1 MSQSKHLSQGGKAFN
16 DLEHELQHLL
26 LEHCS
31 FITLFLPAC
40 FLHSNFKA
48 GTMGNLAF
56 VSPMHM
62 RLLDKYL
69 WKEEKKKGGKF
80 PINIHDSTAFK
91 SKHPCLDKHVKI

>member
-40 FLHSNFKA
+40 LLHSNFKA

-80 PINIHDSTAFK
+80 PINIHDSTAFQ